1 MATDP
6 FVIEQVGT
14 PGQEAAAWLRDGERN
29 QIVAELRGDSVTTE
43 GSFTS
48 TTDAQIL
55 AASARRG
62 SFSIANDSD
71 RDLFIR
77 YGSTAVTTSAY
88 RVKIPPGGFYSD
100 DGWAGEVRGILSG
113 AIGAGQVRFSAEA
126 L

>member
-14 PGQEAAAWLRDGERN
+14 PGQEAAAWLRGGERN
-29 QIVAELRGDSVTTE
+29 QIVAELRGDSVTE
-43 GSFTS
+43 GSFTGVVD
-48 TTDAQIL
+48 TQIL
-55 AASARRG
+55 AAAPRRG